1 MTNYGVTFVREFPVE
16 VEADNLEMA
25 ETLARRVIA
34 SFPAGTCKLLSV
46 AAERAKTATAG
57 KAKRRQAGRR

>member
-1 MTNYGVTFVREFPVE
+1 MTNYGVTFVREFRVE
-16 VEADNLEMA
+16 VEAGNLKTA

-46 AAERAKTATAG
+46 IADSTKTACVG
-57 KAKRRQAGRR
+57 KARRAGR